1 MSRDLERLE
10 HIIEAIDRIQK
21 YSQYGK
27 EKFISDEL
35 IQTWIV
41 NHFQVIGEAAR
52 ALSPAF
58 RKQHADVPWKQ
69 IVGMRNIIVH
79 DYFQIDGEIVWNAV
93 ENELPKLRA
102 RIAAIIEESKG
113 ASNP

>member
-1 MSRDLERLE
+1 MSRDLDRLE

-27 EKFISDEL
+27 EKFKSDEL

-41 NHFQVIGEAAR
+41 NHLQVIGEAAR

-79 DYFQIDGEIVWNAV
+79 DYFQIDGEIVWAAV
-93 ENELPKLRA
+93 ENELPKLRE
-102 RIAAIIEESKG
+102 RIEAIMKRALG
-113 ASNP
+113 DSNR